1 MRFGGTVRFLS
12 HVGSFLPSF
21 TLFARQQGSFVWS
34 IFFFVVAQSFRAGTT
49 RAHARAGVR
58 ASGTSQEDACLA
70 KLSHSFMLHSTPR
83 SRLPRRAP
91 PAVVGCP
98 LTCHLVP
105 HNNKKK
111 CWCAAGVDLR
121 HGDGTCDMACTGDAG
136 TTCGGVDAFDLF
148 ELGSS
153 LPPPEDPYLGCFAD
167 DKDDRV
173 LGDMMSSG
181 SMTLQVKINKSCFTA
196 GGRTF
201 VRCMEER
208 RTQTLMTWRSQ
219 VALCDKRYIPRT

>member
-1 MRFGGTVRFLS
+1 MWAP
-12 HVGSFLPSF
+12 SFLPLPCLLGSRVRSF
-21 TLFARQQGSFVWS
+21 GRF
-34 IFFFVVAQSFRAGTT
+34 FFFVVAQSFRAGTT

-58 ASGTSQEDACLA
+58 ASGTSQKDACLA

-167 DKDDRV
+167 EKDDRV

-181 SMTLQVKINKSCFTA
+181 SMTLQVKIKVVSRGGGRA
-196 GGRTF
+196 GGGRSF
-201 VRCMEER
+201 AE
-208 RTQTLMTWRSQ
+208 WRSD
-219 VALCDKRYIPRT
+219 AL